1 MEPKLPDSDH
11 HVMRSLGLAAAILGF
26 LLSGAAATRADS
38 SASIQPSSQPS
49 MEEQSGPD
57 FSDKLTG
64 DWFAAR
70 RKLADAG
77 VTIGADLVLEG
88 FDNFQGGLDTAH
100 PVGATTFDLNCTFD
114 MEKLAKIDGGQFYV
128 DLEDHAFANP
138 TTALV
143 GDLQVFDKLNASPYL
158 QIFEAWYQQTLLN
171 GALRLK
177 VGKVDANSEFCV
189 IDNGLLFLNSSTQ
202 VSPTI
207 FTMPTTPDPMPSIN
221 AFFTPTDWYFAGVG
235 AYYANRSDRFGDLV
249 DDPAS
254 VQPTKFGT
262 LIIGET
268 GLQWHGLLNFPG
280 NVKLGA
286 WGHTGTF
293 QKFDGTQQRG
303 ADGMY
308 VVFDQTLYQPAGEK
322 DSDRGLRMFAEYG
335 LTQPDVNPI
344 DRHIGGGFT
353 DTGPDIAFPHD
364 TLGISAQ
371 YAHISYQ
378 AGLKY
383 PYELAIEGFVRH
395 PLTPWASVQP
405 DLQYIIHPGGKLPDA
420 VVLTLRLELDF

>member
-1 MEPKLPDSDH
+1 MNG
-11 HVMRSLGLAAAILGF
+11 SLGLAAAFLGT
-26 LLSGAAATRADS
+26 LPLGAAAARADS
-38 SASIQPSSQPS
+38 MASTQISSQPS
-49 MEEQSGPD
+49 TDEQSGPD
-57 FSDKLTG
+57 FSEKLTG
-64 DWFAAR
+64 DWFGAR

-77 VTIGADLVLEG
+77 VTVGADLVLEG

-100 PVGATTFDLNCTFD
+100 AVGATTFDLNVALD
-114 MEKLAKIDGGQFYV
+114 LEKLAKIHGGEFYA
-128 DLEDHAFANP
+128 DLEDHAFGNP

-171 GALRLK
+171 GVLRVK

-189 IDNGLLFLNSSTQ
+189 IDNGLPFLNSSTQ

-207 FTMPTTPDPMPSIN
+207 FVMPTTPDPMPSIN

-235 AYYANRSDRFGDLV
+235 AYYSNRSDRIGDLV

-254 VQPTKFGT
+254 VQPTRFGT
-262 LIIGET
+262 FIIGET
-268 GLQWHGLLNFPG
+268 GLQWHGTQLLDFPG
-280 NVKLGA
+280 NLKVGA

-293 QKFDGTQQRG
+293 QKFDGTQTNG
-303 ADGMY
+303 AQGMY
-308 VVFDQTLYQPAGEK
+308 AVFDQTLYQPAEDT

-335 LTQPDVNPI
+335 LTQPDVSPI
-344 DRHIGGGFT
+344 DQHVGGGFT
-353 DTGPDIAFPHD
+353 DTGPDITFPHD

-371 YAHISYQ
+371 YAHISHQ
-378 AGLKY
+378 AGLRY
-383 PYELAIEGFVRH
+383 PYELAIEGFDRH
-395 PLTPWASVQP
+395 PLTPWAIFQP